1 MYASRVRRDFLF
13 CEIVRQPF
21 RVPQMPAV
29 ELDFH
34 IAVRPCLFYFFELWF
49 PKRRQENVTVWP
61 TASRQILE
69 HGYIS
74 RRHSRLLVDCADPA
88 LEFLEFL
95 LDCFRV
101 RNLPERTSEVPVPRL
116 EVIHKETG

>member
-1 MYASRVRRDFLF
+1 M
-13 CEIVRQPF
+13 
-21 RVPQMPAV
+21 
-29 ELDFH
+29 
-34 IAVRPCLFYFFELWF
+34 
-49 PKRRQENVTVWP
+49 WP

-69 HGYIS
+69 YGYIS
-74 RRHSRLLVDCADPA
+74 RRHSRLLVDCADLA